1 MSDVLLYLVKTN
13 SATTYFKESAVLPQ
27 FWAAL
32 PLADG
37 NQIDNLDFS
46 TTELFKVYHNNVG
59 QSIYEDYLPV
69 ISHFFEHPCNRIAV
83 ENLMTPDLP
92 SLLPT
97 PRHMS
102 KAMAERVRL
111 ANRQGKN
118 GAGKNCIIFSL
129 ACRQVIA
136 LDEDGNIAKDIP
148 VCLLTSGL
156 GRIENN
162 MAIFRPDRAEESR
175 RVRKATD
182 SPGWLRQI
190 LPQLCAILAN
200 ASGPFSTVIPEI
212 RRYAGPDVS
221 GPYNLYKVVGS
232 DDVIEFL
239 PVGEPEESKYLA
251 QSVVERLIG
260 KDIRSDSDNK
270 RRILA
275 VHRAGKSLLG
285 THCWW
290 NYLAILIFNI
300 SAAPSALHDQLQGCN
315 ENYLKDSRVG
325 KIGVPRVRVVRLGTS
340 GDLKRME
347 GQDDGGALWQVK
359 VPVIIWGES
368 GRAWLEERVMFDI

>member
-162 MAIFRPDRAEESR
+162 MVSRARKVSPATNSSSSSILSLHWWSLSSRPSIPCSPLHVGIYVKRLGDHWEDHIHCVEAGVIPDIDGIDASKGYLQVRLRDSGAEGHHGGSDSVVHDVSFNQGRIAPRSR
-175 RVRKATD
+175 
-182 SPGWLRQI
+182 
-190 LPQLCAILAN
+190 LCAILAN

-251 QSVVERLIG
+251 QS
-260 KDIRSDSDNK
+260 
-270 RRILA
+270 
-275 VHRAGKSLLG
+275 
-285 THCWW
+285 W
-290 NYLAILIFNI
+290 N
-300 SAAPSALHDQLQGCN
+300 
-315 ENYLKDSRVG
+315 V
-325 KIGVPRVRVVRLGTS
+325 
-340 GDLKRME
+340 
-347 GQDDGGALWQVK
+347 
-359 VPVIIWGES
+359 
-368 GRAWLEERVMFDI
+368 